1 MIKIICTNWFTYV
14 GSIAYELKYGIK
26 SYITEESRW
35 LIDEYFKGFEKD
47 TYTTADKLCGF
58 TEFYKSWESYLD
70 NKIVDWYEEKSGVR
84 IPIIKPE
91 DHKGYMSNRLK
102 VRERSIPS
110 FCLVWMSHIFVN
122 NILIILSVFS
132 LTFRAQSLTLLKVD
146 LH

>member
-1 MIKIICTNWFTYV
+1 MHRLIYL

-84 IPIIKPE
+84 IPITKPE

-102 VRERSIPS
+102 VREREEYPILLFGVNVP
-110 FCLVWMSHIFVN
+110 HIC
-122 NILIILSVFS
+122 
-132 LTFRAQSLTLLKVD
+132 Q
-146 LH
+146 

>member
-1 MIKIICTNWFTYV
+1 MHKLIYL

-35 LIDEYFKGFEKD
+35 LIDEYFKGFEKE

-102 VRERSIPS
+102 VREEYPILL
-110 FCLVWMSHIFVN
+110 FGVNVLHIC
-122 NILIILSVFS
+122 
-132 LTFRAQSLTLLKVD
+132 Q
-146 LH
+146 